1 MLSRIDRSWQ
11 ARVADWVATG
21 PLSEVLG
28 ETTSQGW
35 RLRPLVRRYRWFALL
50 VMLPVLVTALY
61 LYVFAAD
68 LYVSESQFLI
78 RSAEAP
84 APSSMLG
91 SFLGASS
98 MRPTAEETSA
108 VQAFLIS
115 HDAVAALDRQ
125 LNLRTMYKR
134 PVVDV
139 LGRLNGDPTAESL
152 LRYYKRHVKVAADDT
167 SGVTTLTVKAF
178 RPEDARKIAESLLV
192 LSDQLVNRFNDRAQA
207 DALRVAQAEVA
218 RSEARVAA
226 VHDQLALFRNNKRSL
241 DPEKSGA
248 MVTQV
253 IGGIEVELARARAE
267 LAVQSAG
274 LRQGNPQLTALQSRV
289 ASLERQ
295 AQAQNARLTGAA
307 GSLAPTVTA
316 YERIAL
322 EREFADKEYAASMVS
337 LDSARLDAQKKHL
350 YLVRVVEP
358 NLPQKSL
365 APQRGYILLTLFLSL
380 LVAYGIGW
388 LILAGIREHAA

>member
-1 MLSRIDRSWQ
+1 
-11 ARVADWVATG
+11 
-21 PLSEVLG
+21 LG
-28 ETTSQGW
+28 EVTPQGW
-35 RLRPLVRRYRWFALL
+35 RLRPTVRRYRWFAAL
-50 VMLPVLVTALY
+50 VLLPVLVTALY

-68 LYVSESQFLI
+68 QYVSESQFLI
-78 RSAEAP
+78 RSSETP

-91 SFLGASS
+91 SFLGGSG

-108 VQAFLIS
+108 VQAFLMS
-115 HDAVAALDRQ
+115 HDAVAALETKLD
-125 LNLRTMYKR
+125 LRKMYKR
-134 PVVDV
+134 PLIDV
-139 LGRLNGDPTAESL
+139 LGRLNGEPKAESL
-152 LRYYKRHVKVAADDT
+152 LRYYRRHVKVAGDDT
-167 SGVTTLTVKAF
+167 TGVTTLTVSAF
-178 RPEDARKIAESLLV
+178 RPDDAREIAESLLV
-192 LSDQLVNRFNDRAQA
+192 LSDQLVNRFNERAQA
-207 DALRVAQAEVA
+207 DALRVAQSEVA

-226 VHDQLALFRNNKRSL
+226 VHEQLALFRTEKRSL

-253 IGGIEVELARARAE
+253 IGGIEGELARARAE
-267 LAVQSAG
+267 LAVQSAA

-307 GSLAPTVTA
+307 GSLAPAVSS

-322 EREFADKEYAASMVS
+322 EREFADKEYALAMGS
-337 LDSARLDAQKKHL
+337 LETARLDAQKKHL
-350 YLVRVVEP
+350 YLVRVVQP
-358 NLPQKSL
+358 NLPEKSL
-365 APQRGYILLTLFLSL
+365 APQRGFILLTLFVSL